1 MVKCVFLIHEG
12 SLDHTRVYAKM
23 TWMGTGHVGKTNHVI
38 RGPLEALSHVLSAQP
53 PTSGGREIEF
63 NHVANESIS
72 HTYAMKSQ

>member
-23 TWMGTGHVGKTNHVI
+23 TWMGTGHVGKTNRVI

-53 PTSGGREIEF
+53 PPPLGEGRLS
-63 NHVANESIS
+63 SIMWPMS
-72 HTYAMKSQ
+72 PSVTYMQ